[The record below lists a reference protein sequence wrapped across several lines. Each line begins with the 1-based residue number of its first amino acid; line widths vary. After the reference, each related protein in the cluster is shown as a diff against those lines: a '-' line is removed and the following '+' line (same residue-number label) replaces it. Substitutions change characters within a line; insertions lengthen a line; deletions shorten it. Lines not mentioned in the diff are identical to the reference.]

1 MKKIF
6 YVLFALSLFSCKS
19 NEEDI
24 VEETQI
30 QDLQPDKAYIHYV
43 DRPTSNLN
51 ADWYYRFNY
60 ENGNLTKISG
70 WLMGKTFSSDAH
82 TDLTYQGNEAKISY
96 SFDSDLTN
104 VYTLQNNRPIKEV
117 LYIQDFIQGTKT
129 YTYENDKI
137 KIFLKPTNGLSD
149 YFVTYY
155 FNPVTKNL
163 IKSEFLHKLQ
173 GADVELTTTIYSDF
187 DNAQNP
193 FKKMG
198 LVSDDLYEKSLSA
211 NNFRKKVVT
220 VEQFAHPAN
229 GNVAMPPSTTI
240 KELTYKY
247 DSNGQVLLYHPL

>member
-6 YVLFALSLFSCKS
+6 YILFALSLFSCSS
-19 NEEDI
+19 NEEI
-24 VEETQI
+24 IEETQK

-43 DRPTSNLN
+43 DRPASNLN

-70 WLMGKTFSSDAH
+70 WLKGKLFSSDSY
-82 TDLTYQGNEAKISY
+82 TYLTYQGNEVKVSY

-104 VYTLQNNRPIKEV
+104 VYTLQNNKPIKEV
-117 LYIQDFIQGTKT
+117 LYIQDYIQGTKT
-129 YTYENDKI
+129 YAYENDKI
-137 KIFLKPTNGLSD
+137 KIYIKLPNTLSD
-149 YFVTYY
+149 YFLTYY

-163 IKSEFLHKLQ
+163 IKSEFLHQSQ
-173 GADVELTTTIYSDF
+173 GTDVELTTIVYSDF

-211 NNFRKKVVT
+211 NNFRTKMVT
-220 VEQFAHPAN
+220 VEEFAHPLN

-240 KELTYKY
+240 QNLTYKY